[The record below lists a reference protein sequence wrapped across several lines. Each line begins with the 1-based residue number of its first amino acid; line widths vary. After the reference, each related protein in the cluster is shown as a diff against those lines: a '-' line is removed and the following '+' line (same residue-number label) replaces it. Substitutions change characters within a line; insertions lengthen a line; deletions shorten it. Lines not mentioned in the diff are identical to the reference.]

1 MDKEID
7 VAQVQALMELSDL
20 ARRFL
25 ESLANRSHNRRVTL
39 ADSVVKK
46 FRANRRDVIELFK
59 AMQDAGLGEF
69 IVGRRQ
75 MPSRF
80 KWLSRMTDVGRAA
93 IGEADEIGVLEAAD
107 LEDLGEDEDEDS
119 LGIDLDED
127 FLDCY
132 DHTFMLRAGYEPIT
146 ISLPKD
152 LTAQEAERIATF
164 VRALPMA

>member
-20 ARRFL
+20 ARSFL
-25 ESLANRSHNRRVTL
+25 ESLAERSHNRRVTL
-39 ADSVVKK
+39 VDSVVKK

-59 AMQDAGLGEF
+59 AMADAGLGEF

-75 MPSRF
+75 SPSRF

-93 IGEADEIGVLEAAD
+93 IGEADEIGVLDASELQD
-107 LEDLGEDEDEDS
+107 LDEDEDD